1 MKHKILLDISFGALG
16 YSGIPQDNRLM
27 YSTFAQSKKIDV
39 TGLFFKWGRATPS
52 VLRKSGSR
60 EVDEL
65 GSSSL
70 ILGDILVKNGISLGL
85 SRHPSHWLK
94 SLFYLRHLIRNRP
107 ILWDVPVD
115 MLGDA
120 VWRQLFSKTL
130 TEEEHYLIRK
140 GKFVTGDFSL
150 LHILDR
156 TTIFDALGPFKLKT
170 DGYDF
175 AIFHDS
181 RRIQVS
187 PNTKKIIRYHDAI
200 PVTQPDTVDPSFT
213 RLHLQALRYC
223 AKDSFFVCNSE
234 PVLEDLVRLHPT
246 LEKRSTV
253 IPYRIAQTNKQSGE
267 QIPVVDIVQSRISF
281 VALGNGANNKTTDRV
296 ESRIRILE
304 EKKEFPKF
312 ILAVSTLEPRK
323 NFVGLIRA
331 WERVLATCDSNLK
344 LIIVGAPGW
353 IFEETLAAMKT
364 RVASGQLLHLVG
376 VPFAELQVLYQQ
388 AECLVFPSFAEGYGF
403 PPVEAMVQGTPSVVS
418 DIPVHRWVMEDAAI
432 YANPYNIDDIADQI
446 ERMIYA
452 DDSKQLRMDL
462 CRRGQRI
469 LAKYDRQVIDD
480 QWCNLFE
487 RLRADG
493 GASK

>member
-1 MKHKILLDISFGALG
+1 MKHKVLLDVSFGALG
-16 YSGIPQDNRLM
+16 YSGIPQDSRLM

-39 TGLFFKWGRATPS
+39 TGIFFEWGRATPS
-52 VLRKSGSR
+52 VLRKSDSR
-60 EVDEL
+60 EVDRV

-70 ILGDILVKNGISLGL
+70 ILGDILVKNGISLRLRG
-85 SRHPSHWLK
+85 HPSHWLK
-94 SLFYLRHLIRNRP
+94 LLFYLSHLIRNRP

-140 GKFVTGDFSL
+140 GRFVTGDFSL
-150 LHILDR
+150 HHILDR
-156 TTIFDALGPFKLKT
+156 TTIFGAMGPLKLKT

-200 PVTQPDTVDPSFT
+200 PVTQPDTVSPDFT
-213 RLHLQALRYC
+213 QIHLKALRYC

-234 PVLEDLVRLHPT
+234 PVREDLVRLYPT
-246 LEKRSTV
+246 LEKRSAA
-253 IPYRIAQTNKQSGE
+253 IPYRIEQANKRIGR
-267 QIPVVDIVQSRISF
+267 QIPVAEIVQSRISF
-281 VALGNGANNKTTDRV
+281 VTLGNGTNSKTIESV
-296 ESRIRILE
+296 EGKVSILAA
-304 EKKEFPKF
+304 KQEFPKF
-312 ILAVSTLEPRK
+312 ILAVSTIEPRK

-331 WERVLATCDSNLK
+331 WEHVLAARDSSLK

-353 IFEETLAAMKT
+353 LFEETFAAMKP

-376 VPFAELQVLYQQ
+376 VPLDELQVLYRQ

-403 PPVEAMVQGTPSVVS
+403 PPVEAMVQETPSVVS

-462 CRRGQRI
+462 CRKGQRI

-493 GASK
+493 GTLQ

>member
-1 MKHKILLDISFGALG
+1 MNHKILLDVSFGALG

-27 YSTFAQSKKIDV
+27 YSTFAQSRKIDV
-39 TGLFFKWGRATPS
+39 TGIFFEWGRATPS
-52 VLRKSGSR
+52 VLRKSDSR
-60 EVDEL
+60 EVDRI

-70 ILGDILVKNGISLGL
+70 ILGNILVKDGISLRLRGG
-85 SRHPSHWLK
+85 PSHWLK
-94 SLFYLRHLIRNRP
+94 LLFYLRHLMRNRS
-107 ILWDVPVD
+107 IMWNVPVD

-130 TEEEHYLIRK
+130 TEEEHYLIRE
-140 GKFVTGDFSL
+140 GMFVTGDFSL

-156 TTIFDALGPFKLKT
+156 TTIFGALGPFKLKT

-200 PVTQPDTVDPSFT
+200 PITQPDTVEPSLT
-213 RLHLQALRYC
+213 RLHLKALRYC

-234 PVLEDLVRLHPT
+234 PVREDLVRLYPA
-246 LEKRSTV
+246 LEKRSAA
-253 IPYRIAQTNKQSGE
+253 IPYRIEQANKQIGRK
-267 QIPVVDIVQSRISF
+267 IPVVEIVQNRISF
-281 VALGNGANNKTTDRV
+281 VTLGNAANGKTIDSV
-296 ESRIRILE
+296 EGKVRILAAE
-304 EKKEFPKF
+304 QEFPKF

-331 WERVLATCDSNLK
+331 WERVLATCDSSLK
-344 LIIVGAPGW
+344 LIIVGSPGW
-353 IFEETLAAMKT
+353 RFEETFAAMKP

-376 VPFAELQVLYQQ
+376 VPLDELQVLYRQ
-388 AECLVFPSFAEGYGF
+388 AECLVFPSFDEGYGF

-418 DIPVHRWVMEDAAI
+418 DIPVHRWVLEDAAT

-446 ERMIYA
+446 ARMIYA
-452 DDSKQLRMDL
+452 DDSEHLRMDL

-480 QWCNLFE
+480 QWCNLFD

-493 GASK
+493 GAPK